1 MAVDL
6 TPDLHDELWQAFEAH
21 LPPRPRDHNPKGGRP
36 RADDKACLRGILYVL
51 REGCRWQKLPSG
63 ALNCP
68 SGSTCWRRF
77 RDWTEAGV
85 WSDTHEQLLDL
96 LSDEGVLNLE
106 RIIVDS
112 ASVRAERG
120 GKHTGRSPVD
130 RGKKGCKRHVLTD
143 AEGVPLVIQTGPANQ
158 RDDAKVEDLLE
169 AFPVLTDGKTGE
181 VHVQPKALMGDR
193 GYGFAHIIA
202 IVVLF
207 GILSQLSPRGKD
219 KPHGSGLG
227 EQRYVVERTMSWWTH
242 FRRINLCYERKGEHF
257 QAFHELAACIICANK
272 LRAARAA
279 KRAETQAL
287 QAAA

>member
-6 TPDLHDELWQAFEAH
+6 TPDLHDELWCAFEAH
-21 LPPRPRDHNPKGGRP
+21 LPPRPRDHNPTGGRP

-96 LSDEGVLNLE
+96 LGDEGVLNLE